1 MKTNYQIFTFI
12 LLLAVL
18 ITGCAET
25 TTITNCVMTPP
36 CGFLSGLWHGSILPI
51 SFLVSLFSDHIAIYA
66 VNNNGG
72 WYDFGFVLSSTSFG
86 VAILQFFVSIL
97 NSILNK

>member
-51 SFLVSLFSDHIAIYA
+51 SFLFSLFSDNIAIYA

-86 VAILQFFVSIL
+86 VAILQFFWFIFKL
-97 NSILNK
+97 IIK